1 MAEFRDLTAS
11 LLGRI
16 CRLSGFCYLLRK
28 AIWRNRAAILLYH
41 DPKPDVI
48 DEHLSYLKKFA
59 RIVCLPELW
68 DSFGHEPLA
77 VITIDDGAIGNL
89 ELRKVFQRHC
99 VRPMLYLC
107 TGTIRFGAGFWWRSV
122 PARREAEGLKELENT
137 ERKKRLFALGFEE
150 QKKAL
155 PPQVIPADELNGVL
169 EWADLGAHT
178 RFHPI
183 LTRCSDEE
191 CAREISESKDELA
204 PFGITLGDF
213 AYPNGDYSEREIGL
227 VKAAGFQSARTCD
240 PGWNG
245 PEADRFRL
253 KCLMVDDQAS
263 ADKLA
268 LALTGLP
275 GLAKHLFDRA
285 KRLSA
290 SPGGEHKLGGTSK
303 HEAKPP
309 RLPQRQTKWER

>member
-107 TGTIRFGAGFWWRSV
+107 TGTIRFGAGFGGVRF
-122 PARREAEGLKELENT
+122 PRGARPRGSKSWKTQNVRKDSLRLGLKSKKKHCR
-137 ERKKRLFALGFEE
+137 RKSSLRMNSMG
-150 QKKAL
+150 
-155 PPQVIPADELNGVL
+155 
-169 EWADLGAHT
+169 
-178 RFHPI
+178 
-183 LTRCSDEE
+183 C
-191 CAREISESKDELA
+191 
-204 PFGITLGDF
+204 
-213 AYPNGDYSEREIGL
+213 
-227 VKAAGFQSARTCD
+227 
-240 PGWNG
+240 
-245 PEADRFRL
+245 
-253 KCLMVDDQAS
+253 
-263 ADKLA
+263 
-268 LALTGLP
+268 
-275 GLAKHLFDRA
+275 
-285 KRLSA
+285 
-290 SPGGEHKLGGTSK
+290 
-303 HEAKPP
+303 
-309 RLPQRQTKWER
+309 